1 MSLSI
6 IVARAANGVIGNDN
20 KLIWHLPDDLKMFKS
35 RTMGRPIIMG
45 RKTFESLPK
54 VLPGRVH
61 YVLTGN
67 RAYTVPEGVYVF
79 HTVKELLSVL
89 PEGENFIIGGE
100 KMYEAMFPYADK
112 MYITEIE
119 KEYNGDAVFPSFRKE
134 EWKETESVMG
144 KGDPVHR
151 FVTYERVPRKR
162 IIRLSKSGCGLQTG
176 RMYAE
181 TSGVRLALGGIGGK
195 HRISSRRDRF
205 FYASGSA
212 AL

>member
-67 RAYTVPEGVYVF
+67 RAY
-79 HTVKELLSVL
+79 SL
-89 PEGENFIIGGE
+89 P
-100 KMYEAMFPYADK
+100 
-112 MYITEIE
+112 
-119 KEYNGDAVFPSFRKE
+119 
-134 EWKETESVMG
+134 
-144 KGDPVHR
+144 
-151 FVTYERVPRKR
+151 
-162 IIRLSKSGCGLQTG
+162 
-176 RMYAE
+176 
-181 TSGVRLALGGIGGK
+181 
-195 HRISSRRDRF
+195 
-205 FYASGSA
+205 SA
-212 AL
+212 ACAATTRPLSMTATCPA

>member
-67 RAYTVPEGVYVF
+67 RAYSVPEG
-79 HTVKELLSVL
+79 EI
-89 PEGENFIIGGE
+89 FIIGGE
-100 KMYEAMFPYADK
+100 KMYEALFPYADK

-119 KEYNGDAVFPSFRKE
+119 KEYDGDAVFPSFRKE

-151 FVTYERVPRKR
+151 FVTYERVR
-162 IIRLSKSGCGLQTG
+162 G
-176 RMYAE
+176 
-181 TSGVRLALGGIGGK
+181 
-195 HRISSRRDRF
+195 
-205 FYASGSA
+205 
-212 AL
+212 

>member
-45 RKTFESLPK
+45 RKTFES
-54 VLPGRVH
+54 
-61 YVLTGN
+61 VLTGN
-67 RAYTVPEGVYVF
+67 KAYSVPEGVYVF
-79 HTVKELLSVL
+79 HTVKELLSAL

-151 FVTYERVPRKR
+151 FVTYERVR
-162 IIRLSKSGCGLQTG
+162 G
-176 RMYAE
+176 
-181 TSGVRLALGGIGGK
+181 
-195 HRISSRRDRF
+195 
-205 FYASGSA
+205 
-212 AL
+212 

>member
-67 RAYTVPEGVYVF
+67 GAYSVPEGVYVF
-79 HTVKELLSVL
+79 HTVKELLSAL

-119 KEYNGDAVFPSFRKE
+119 KSMTATRYFLLFAKKNGKRRNLSWGRAIRSIALSLMKE
-134 EWKETESVMG
+134 
-144 KGDPVHR
+144 
-151 FVTYERVPRKR
+151 
-162 IIRLSKSGCGLQTG
+162 
-176 RMYAE
+176 
-181 TSGVRLALGGIGGK
+181 
-195 HRISSRRDRF
+195 
-205 FYASGSA
+205 
-212 AL
+212 

>member
-20 KLIWHLPDDLKMFKS
+20 KLIWHLPDDLKIFKS

-45 RKTFESLPK
+45 
-54 VLPGRVH
+54 
-61 YVLTGN
+61 GN

-79 HTVKELLSVL
+79 HTVKELLSAL

-100 KMYEAMFPYADK
+100 KTYEAMFPYADK

-119 KEYNGDAVFPSFRKE
+119 KEYDGDAVFPSFRKE

-151 FVTYERVPRKR
+151 FVTYERVR
-162 IIRLSKSGCGLQTG
+162 G
-176 RMYAE
+176 
-181 TSGVRLALGGIGGK
+181 
-195 HRISSRRDRF
+195 
-205 FYASGSA
+205 
-212 AL
+212 

>member
-100 KMYEAMFPYADK
+100 NMTATRYFLLSAKKNGKRRNLSWARENRPIALLFM
-112 MYITEIE
+112 
-119 KEYNGDAVFPSFRKE
+119 KE
-134 EWKETESVMG
+134 
-144 KGDPVHR
+144 
-151 FVTYERVPRKR
+151 
-162 IIRLSKSGCGLQTG
+162 
-176 RMYAE
+176 
-181 TSGVRLALGGIGGK
+181 
-195 HRISSRRDRF
+195 
-205 FYASGSA
+205 
-212 AL
+212 

>member
-67 RAYTVPEGVYVF
+67 RAYSVPEGVYVF
-79 HTVKELLSVL
+79 HTVKELLSAL

-119 KEYNGDAVFPSFRKE
+119 KEYDGDAVFPFFPQRR
-134 EWKETESVMG
+134 M
-144 KGDPVHR
+144 
-151 FVTYERVPRKR
+151 ERDGICHGEGR
-162 IIRLSKSGCGLQTG
+162 SGPSLCHL
-176 RMYAE
+176 
-181 TSGVRLALGGIGGK
+181 
-195 HRISSRRDRF
+195 
-205 FYASGSA
+205 
-212 AL
+212 

>member
-67 RAYTVPEGVYVF
+67 RAY
-79 HTVKELLSVL
+79 TVKELLSVL

-151 FVTYERVPRKR
+151 FVTYERVR
-162 IIRLSKSGCGLQTG
+162 G
-176 RMYAE
+176 
-181 TSGVRLALGGIGGK
+181 
-195 HRISSRRDRF
+195 
-205 FYASGSA
+205 
-212 AL
+212 

>member
-67 RAYTVPEGVYVF
+67 GAYSVPEGVYVF
-79 HTVKELLSVL
+79 HTVKELLSAL

-119 KEYNGDAVFPSFRKE
+119 KEYDGDAVFPSFAKKNGKRRNLSWGRAIRSIALSLMKE
-134 EWKETESVMG
+134 
-144 KGDPVHR
+144 
-151 FVTYERVPRKR
+151 
-162 IIRLSKSGCGLQTG
+162 
-176 RMYAE
+176 
-181 TSGVRLALGGIGGK
+181 
-195 HRISSRRDRF
+195 
-205 FYASGSA
+205 
-212 AL
+212 

>member
-1 MSLSI
+1 MRLISA
-6 IVARAANGVIGNDN
+6 VDRHWAIGNQG
-20 KLIWHLPDDLKMFKS
+20 KLLVSIPQDQKRFRDQ
-35 RTMGRPIIMG
+35 TIGGAIIMG

-67 RAYTVPEGVYVF
+67 RAYSVPEGVHVF
-79 HTVKELLSVL
+79 HTVKELIAAL

-119 KEYNGDAVFPSFRKE
+119 KEYDGDAVFPSFRKE

-151 FVTYERVPRKR
+151 FVTYERVR
-162 IIRLSKSGCGLQTG
+162 G
-176 RMYAE
+176 
-181 TSGVRLALGGIGGK
+181 
-195 HRISSRRDRF
+195 
-205 FYASGSA
+205 
-212 AL
+212 

>member
-1 MSLSI
+1 MKRLSWRFPYEPVHH
-6 IVARAANGVIGNDN
+6 VARAANGVIGNDN

-67 RAYTVPEGVYVF
+67 RAYSVPEGVYVF
-79 HTVKELLSVL
+79 HTVKELLSAL

-119 KEYNGDAVFPSFRKE
+119 KEYDGDAVFPSFRKE

-151 FVTYERVPRKR
+151 FVTYKRVR
-162 IIRLSKSGCGLQTG
+162 G
-176 RMYAE
+176 
-181 TSGVRLALGGIGGK
+181 
-195 HRISSRRDRF
+195 
-205 FYASGSA
+205 
-212 AL
+212 

>member
-45 RKTFESLPK
+45 RKTFES
-54 VLPGRVH
+54 
-61 YVLTGN
+61 
-67 RAYTVPEGVYVF
+67 VPEGVYVF
-79 HTVKELLSVL
+79 HTVKELLSAL

-119 KEYNGDAVFPSFRKE
+119 KEYDGDAVFPSFRKE

-151 FVTYERVPRKR
+151 FVTYKRVR
-162 IIRLSKSGCGLQTG
+162 G
-176 RMYAE
+176 
-181 TSGVRLALGGIGGK
+181 
-195 HRISSRRDRF
+195 
-205 FYASGSA
+205 
-212 AL
+212 